1 MTHLMDTDVVSE
13 LRKGARAHP
22 GVRRW
27 FEDVPD
33 DSLHLSVVTIGEVRR
48 GIELRRR
55 IDRVAASALEQWLAR
70 LVEAHGGR
78 VLPIDRAVADQWGRL
93 GIPDR
98 VPVADGLIA
107 ATALVHD
114 LTLVTRN
121 VRDMGRTGVRLLD
134 PFTDASPPGPGR

>member
-1 MTHLMDTDVVSE
+1 MDTDVVSE

-27 FEDVPD
+27 FDDAPD
-33 DSLHLSVVTIGEVRR
+33 ESLHLSVVTIGEIRR

-55 IDRVAASALEQWLAR
+55 ADRVAASALEQWLAR
-70 LVEAHGGR
+70 VMEAHGAR
-78 VLPIDRAVADQWGRL
+78 VLPIDRDVADQWGRL
-93 GIPDR
+93 GIPHR
-98 VPVADGLIA
+98 IPHSDGLIA

-121 VRDMGRTGVRLLD
+121 VRDMERTGVRILD
-134 PFTDASPPGPGR
+134 PFTDA